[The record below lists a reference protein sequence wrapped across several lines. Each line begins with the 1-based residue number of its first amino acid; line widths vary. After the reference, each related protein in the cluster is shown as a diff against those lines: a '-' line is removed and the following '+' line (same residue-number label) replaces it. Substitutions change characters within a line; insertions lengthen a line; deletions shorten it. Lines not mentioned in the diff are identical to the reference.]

1 MMEGRFSDRYPPSE
15 VMSDAAVSERND
27 SPISIPSASLG
38 TTSPPTSAKP
48 SAMPGSEEVM
58 FSCSVDRSP
67 SSSVRP

>member
-1 MMEGRFSDRYPPSE
+1 
-15 VMSDAAVSERND
+15 MSDAAVSERND

-38 TTSPPTSAKP
+38 TTSPPTSAKL
-48 SAMPGSEEVM
+48 SAMPGSDEVM

>member
-38 TTSPPTSAKP
+38 TTSPADVGE
-48 SAMPGSEEVM
+48 ALG
-58 FSCSVDRSP
+58 DAGQR
-67 SSSVRP
+67 

>member
-1 MMEGRFSDRYPPSE
+1 MRE
-15 VMSDAAVSERND
+15 AAVSERKD

-38 TTSPPTSAKP
+38 TTSPPTPAKP

-67 SSSVRP
+67 SSSVSP